1 MRDKR
6 EKIILIKKKEQKEDF
21 CITYII
27 MKTRNEKEI
36 RYIGKYA
43 I

>member
-6 EKIILIKKKEQKEDF
+6 GKNNFNQKKEQKEDF
-21 CITYII
+21 CITYTI

-36 RYIGKYA
+36 RYKGKYA